1 MAAPTE
7 QLDYVSF
14 GTPLEL
20 LSEDEPLKRPVPLQE
35 QTVKD
40 DRGRIKR
47 FHGAFTGG
55 FSAGYFNTVGS
66 KEGWAPSQF
75 ISSRQQKAEKQVF
88 QPEDFMDE
96 EDLAEHG
103 IAPREI
109 MTTDDF
115 ASLTKNQIRS
125 KAQALSVL
133 AAPIPGATVLEDLIA
148 ASRISIGVKLLR
160 KMGWKEGQG
169 IGPRVKRKLQ
179 RQRNGAGLRL
189 YGCSL
194 PPEES
199 DKSEEEDDAY
209 IPENVTFAPKD
220 VTPIDFTPKDNLH
233 GLGYSGIDPGKA
245 LIGGVLEEHIHLFS
259 VESERTSNL
268 LGSEGYS
275 TTRKIGVS
283 GQAFGVGV
291 LEEEDDDIYGTESL
305 SRYDTVIGEEEP
317 GDCMYG
323 WSAPYEYS
331 KKNAEFIKDIAY
343 AGKILEGFTKP
354 SKSLS
359 IKKIYL
365 PPELPRD
372 YKPVH
377 YCHPVMSTSNTSY
390 QKSSDLMTSCRQME
404 RAALQNS
411 RHQMNAVLRRNLIE
425 EPTLPGP
432 SSVFD
437 LLSNEA
443 KKRIKEVKQAV
454 EQKQLSQSLPSCI
467 QTVSTDEALRAWQNI
482 CGNEIGTFKPF
493 EKIPEKQARY
503 EKYIS
508 KLKQGRS
515 DALEASLD
523 SQMTEWERGRERE
536 EFVRAAMLYKP
547 SNSTLA
553 SRFTQGKHEDD
564 SENVYVVPDHED
576 DLNDKEAAVKMKM
589 FGQLTRDAF
598 EWHPDKLLCK
608 RFNIPDPYPSSS
620 IVGLTKVKKD
630 KYSVFNF
637 LNVMENTK
645 PHLKQ
650 SQSDLSTNQ
659 KPDKASIPLKSNR
672 QSRWDVPG
680 KENDK
685 KDSLSEFI
693 TFARSQSLSERQ
705 GSQPDSSEPAIIP
718 KEQTAPTLDDLEE
731 KRPSMDL
738 FKAIFANS
746 SDDESSS
753 EGDGDDEDNQQGQN
767 KSSLIKD
774 PTSLIECQEP
784 SKNKTK
790 ETFSNQEEC
799 QPTKSSDTSENLA
812 TQEEFGP
819 RLPPV
824 VPYGTVSLSSG
835 SVFPETIKR
844 KYKEKQN
851 KHKPKMDHK
860 QKRYKKKKKHRK
872 HKHKSKSKKKIIEG
886 CTSSSDS
893 TESSGSDTGASSS
906 VLSTEELLK
915 RIKVS
920 LQRHEK
926 TW

>member
-1 MAAPTE
+1 MAAPTD
-7 QLDYVSF
+7 LDYVSF

-40 DRGRIKR
+40 ERGRIQR

-115 ASLTKNQIRS
+115 ASLTKDQIRS

-189 YGCSL
+189 YGCAL
-194 PPEES
+194 PPEDS

-220 VTPIDFTPKDNLH
+220 VIPIDFTPKDNLH

-245 LIGGVLEEHIHLFS
+245 IIGGVLEEHIHLFS

-268 LGSEGYS
+268 LGSEGGYS
-275 TTRKIGVS
+275 TRKIGVS

-317 GDCMYG
+317 GDSMYG

-343 AGKILEGFTKP
+343 AGRILEGFTKP
-354 SKSLS
+354 AKSLS

-377 YCHPVMSTSNTSY
+377 CHPILPTSDTGY

-404 RAALQNS
+404 QAAVQNS

-443 KKRIKEVKQAV
+443 KNRIKEVKQAA

-467 QTVSTDEALRAWQNI
+467 QTVSNNEALRAWQNI
-482 CGNEIGTFKPF
+482 CGDEIGTFKPF

-515 DALEASLD
+515 DALETSLD

-564 SENVYVVPDHED
+564 SENVYVVRDHED
-576 DLNDKEAAVKMKM
+576 DLNDKDEAVKMKM
-589 FGQLTRDAF
+589 FGQLTRDTF

-637 LNVMENTK
+637 LNVMENAK

-650 SQSDLSTNQ
+650 SQSELSTDQ
-659 KPDKASIPLKSNR
+659 KPDKASTPLKSNR
-672 QSRWDVPG
+672 RSRWDVPG

-693 TFARSQSLSERQ
+693 TLARSQSLSERQ
-705 GSQPDSSEPAIIP
+705 GSQPDSSEPAIVP
-718 KEQTAPTLDDLEE
+718 KEQTPPTLDDLEE

-753 EGDGDDEDNQQGQN
+753 EGDSNDEDNQQGQN

-784 SKNKTK
+784 CENKTK
-790 ETFSNQEEC
+790 ETSSNKEEC

-812 TQEEFGP
+812 TEEQFGP

-824 VPYGTVSLSSG
+824 IPDGTVSLSSG

-860 QKRYKKKKKHRK
+860 QKRYKK
-872 HKHKSKSKKKIIEG
+872 
-886 CTSSSDS
+886 
-893 TESSGSDTGASSS
+893 
-906 VLSTEELLK
+906 
-915 RIKVS
+915 VS
-920 LQRHEK
+920 YPLTRRF
-926 TW
+926 

>member
-1 MAAPTE
+1 MAAPTD
-7 QLDYVSF
+7 LDYVSF

-40 DRGRIKR
+40 ERGRIQR

-115 ASLTKNQIRS
+115 ASLTKDQIRS

-189 YGCSL
+189 YGCAL
-194 PPEES
+194 PPEDS

-220 VTPIDFTPKDNLH
+220 VIPIDFTPKDNLH

-245 LIGGVLEEHIHLFS
+245 IIGGVLEEHIHLFS

-268 LGSEGYS
+268 LGSEGGYS
-275 TTRKIGVS
+275 TRKIGVS

-317 GDCMYG
+317 GDSMYG

-343 AGKILEGFTKP
+343 AGRILEGFTKP
-354 SKSLS
+354 AKSLS

-377 YCHPVMSTSNTSY
+377 CHPILPTSDTGY

-404 RAALQNS
+404 QAAVQNS

-443 KKRIKEVKQAV
+443 KNRIKEVKQAA

-467 QTVSTDEALRAWQNI
+467 QTVSNNEALRAWQNI
-482 CGNEIGTFKPF
+482 CGDEIGTFKPF

-515 DALEASLD
+515 DALETSLD

-564 SENVYVVPDHED
+564 SENVYVVRDHED
-576 DLNDKEAAVKMKM
+576 DLNDKDEAVKMKM
-589 FGQLTRDAF
+589 FGQLTRDTF

-637 LNVMENTK
+637 LNVMENAK

-650 SQSDLSTNQ
+650 SQSELSTDQ
-659 KPDKASIPLKSNR
+659 KPDKASTPLKSNR
-672 QSRWDVPG
+672 RSRWDVPG

-693 TFARSQSLSERQ
+693 TLARSQSLSERQ
-705 GSQPDSSEPAIIP
+705 GSQPDSSEPAIVP
-718 KEQTAPTLDDLEE
+718 KEQTPPTLDDLEE

-753 EGDGDDEDNQQGQN
+753 EGDSNDEDNQQGQN

-784 SKNKTK
+784 CENKTK
-790 ETFSNQEEC
+790 ETFSNKEEC

-812 TQEEFGP
+812 TEEQFGP

-824 VPYGTVSLSSG
+824 IPDGTVSLSSG

-860 QKRYKKKKKHRK
+860 QKRYKKKKKHKK

-893 TESSGSDTGASSS
+893 TENSGSDTGASSS
-906 VLSTEELLK
+906 VLSTEVLLK
-915 RIKVS
+915 RIKS
-920 LQRHEK
+920 LPTK
-926 TW
+926 T